1 VHRRSSFL
9 PLAVAILLGSGAAR
23 ATLKS
28 PYAAV
33 DARARAELEGIA
45 PTALPSWD
53 AANAAR
59 DEGRYDEAAAAYRAV
74 ADIAPRFD
82 HAHRRVCSS
91 LSALR
96 RSDEAVLE
104 CRAAM
109 ALRESPENEAA
120 LAAALVD
127 APSPPP
133 AAQAEAYGLVLLAQK
148 TQPDD
153 PAITSIAARVA
164 LARGDGATFD
174 RNVATLHRIAPDS
187 EDTAFF
193 TIVQDLDHE
202 DVDGARAE
210 LAAHRILF
218 RAERAAALDAMID
231 DVTSHPTPARTAWRV
246 ARVVT
251 VLLGILLLAAALL
264 RRRKA
269 KLAA

>member
-1 VHRRSSFL
+1 MHRRLSL
-9 PLAVAILLGSGAAR
+9 RPLVLALLLGAGAAH
-23 ATLKS
+23 ATPTS
-28 PYAAV
+28 PYAAL

-45 PTALPSWD
+45 PAAVSSWD
-53 AANAAR
+53 LANTAR
-59 DEGRYDEAAAAYRAV
+59 DEGRYADAATAYRAV
-74 ADIAPRFD
+74 ADAAPRFD

-96 RSDEAVLE
+96 RSDEAILE

-133 AAQAEAYGLVLLAQK
+133 AAQTEAYGLVLHAQK

-164 LARGDGATFD
+164 MARGDGASFD
-174 RNVATLHRIAPDS
+174 RNVTTLRRIAPDA
-187 EDTAFF
+187 EETAFL
-193 TIVQDLDHE
+193 TIVQDLDRE
-202 DVDGARAE
+202 DVDGAHAE
-210 LAAHRILF
+210 LAAHRSLF

-231 DVTSHPTPARTAWRV
+231 DVASHPTPARRAWRAAGVLAV
-246 ARVVT
+246 AVV
-251 VLLGILLLAAALL
+251 VLVVAALVL
-264 RRRKA
+264 RRRKREPA
-269 KLAA
+269 T